1 MSEGKATSHAK
12 MSQCL
17 APRESPTN
25 ISPLLLLLMPPSGGR
40 RERRVWWTR
49 AETSCITTQARSPC
63 LTRTDREWREH
74 GGKYLQEFKMAAP
87 EKRGTEGRGAE
98 QGVSKTSLLMLLDF

>member
-25 ISPLLLLLMPPSGGR
+25 ISPLLLLLMPPSGGG
-40 RERRVWWTR
+40 RERRVGWTG
-49 AETSCITTQARSPC
+49 AETSCITTQSKESMSDKDGSRMAGMEVNTSKSSKWLPQRRGAR
-63 LTRTDREWREH
+63 
-74 GGKYLQEFKMAAP
+74 
-87 EKRGTEGRGAE
+87 RGAE
-98 QGVSKTSLLMLLDF
+98 WSRGFLKQAF

>member
-25 ISPLLLLLMPPSGGR
+25 ISPLLLLLMPPSGGG

-49 AETSCITTQARSPC
+49 AETSCITTQSKESMSDKDGSRMAGTWRQIPPRVQNGCPREEGHGGARSGA
-63 LTRTDREWREH
+63 
-74 GGKYLQEFKMAAP
+74 GGF
-87 EKRGTEGRGAE
+87 
-98 QGVSKTSLLMLLDF
+98 